1 MFKFLETLFEV
12 IGWIRIALSPII
24 IGLGIGAII
33 YYSNPS
39 NGRLLLGIIIS
50 LAGIVTGVVW
60 ATRIYK
66 SKTGTINF
74 ISRTI
79 ATPELDKNDDDAKHI
94 KP

>member
-12 IGWIRIALSPII
+12 IGWIRIALSPVI
-24 IGLGIGAII
+24 IGLGIGAIV

-66 SKTGTINF
+66 SKTGTTHF
-74 ISRTI
+74 LSRTM
-79 ATPELDKNDDDAKHI
+79 AAPELDKNDDDAKHI